1 MTAKNDHTGD
11 WLQTK
16 PSTDQYREND
26 SKIFMSKEEQ
36 IAMLKSEVKRLQ
48 EVISELRNNHV

>member
-11 WLQTK
+11 SLQTK
-16 PSTDQYREND
+16 PSTDQYRENY
-26 SKIFMSKEEQ
+26 SKIFMSKDEQ
-36 IAMLKSEVKRLQ
+36 IAMLKGEVKRLQ